1 MGKGKRKDKTKND
14 SAAGPPAVPSASG
27 GNQATPPAP
36 SPAGPSRVSFAQAL
50 QQGAAA
56 SPQPRAVSGGPTT
69 AAEPSAQP
77 SASRPSNG
85 AAAASGSA
93 NVAASNP
100 RPASAAAAVSGS
112 QPAAAAL
119 PPSPPCT
126 PPVAETQQTSE
137 AGDQATPGDDV
148 RIKELERTLPSH
160 FPRRPAHGQLGR
172 TIQLLANHFS
182 IEIPSG
188 SVYHYDVEISSETA
202 QETKVPEQKKYRCL
216 STKINRIVIELLVKK
231 YRQDLANCIPAF
243 DGRKNLYTRRQLNFR
258 ERTFTVD
265 LEEDQR
271 SQKFIIK
278 IQYAATVNL
287 DALHGVFQKRVQTV
301 PQEVLQAIDIVL
313 RHSPSINLA
322 PVGRSFFRP
331 PGPNE
336 HNDLGGGREV
346 WFGYYT
352 SVRPAQWKPMLNVDM
367 SATAF
372 YESLPLVDFM
382 CRFLSDSR
390 RVLTPADFRSLREN
404 QYVRLNRELKGL
416 RVKVTHLPYPRKY
429 KVVKITREPAKEIY
443 FESEGSQISIADYF
457 QSRYRRLSYPNFPC
471 VQSGSPTH
479 PVYIPL
485 EMCELAEGQHC
496 RKKLDESQTAEMI
509 KRTAQPPAKRFQEI
523 RQSVRDMVS
532 SSDKYLREFGVKINT
547 EPTQVVGRVLDPP
560 SLVFENNTMC
570 KPRDG
575 TWDLRGQRFYEA
587 MSMTK
592 WIVLN
597 VSRFA
602 HKDSLENF
610 VRMLIRIGQELGMR
624 IAQPLAVITFDTN
637 RKPMRTV
644 LTEQRQQHPQL
655 EMVVAVITKDTN
667 YAEIKQVAETE
678 LSLRT
683 QCILDNN
690 VVQKC
695 NAALIQNLCKKIN
708 AKMGGINNSLLM
720 QEKPKLFHRPVIVI
734 GADVSHP
741 SPGDKVR
748 PSIAACVGSLDRV
761 PSKFHATIRVQI
773 EDSEAKARVEII
785 RDLKDM
791 IKELLLAFYRATRH
805 KPERIVF
812 YRDGVSEGQ
821 FLEVRNH
828 EVSAIRLACKELS
841 PNETYEP
848 ALTFIVVQKRH
859 HTRFMPANDRD
870 GVGKC
875 RNVPPGTTVDT
886 VVTHPLDFDFFLCSH
901 FGIHPCYDG
910 VTAKRSH
917 CPLDKE
923 RFQED
928 HVAWTTISRGNVLG
942 RKAMLASAVTDALEN
957 IISGLKTL
965 AETALAEHRSG
976 FASEIR
982 DAVAGN
988 ERVMKQ
994 VVRPEYERTAL
1005 FMKDR
1010 VVEALCEDRTLG
1022 DAGSSASA
1030 SPAGKQAGSVDD
1042 EAKAVE
1048 QLATASLNIGGDFL
1062 DKSVPLE

>member
-1 MGKGKRKDKTKND
+1 MGTGKRKDKKKND

-27 GNQATPPAP
+27 GNQAPAPAP

-50 QQGAAA
+50 QQGAAP
-56 SPQPRAVSGGPTT
+56 SPQPRAVSRGPTP
-69 AAEPSAQP
+69 AAETRAQPTAQPTAQP
-77 SASRPSNG
+77 SASRPSYG
-85 AAAASGSA
+85 AAAAAAGDA
-93 NVAASNP
+93 NVAASSP
-100 RPASAAAAVSGS
+100 RPASAAAAVSRS

-119 PPSPPCT
+119 PPSSSCT
-126 PPVAETQQTSE
+126 PPVAVTEQTPE

-182 IEIPSG
+182 IEIPTG
-188 SVYHYDVEISSETA
+188 SVYHYDVDISSETA
-202 QETKVPEQKKYRCL
+202 KETKVPEQKNYRCL

-265 LEEDQR
+265 LEEDQG
-271 SQKFIIK
+271 SQTFIIK

-382 CRFLSDSR
+382 CRFFSDSR
-390 RVLTPADFRSLREN
+390 RVLTPADLRSLRDN
-404 QYVRLNRELKGL
+404 QYARLNRELKGL

-429 KVVKITREPAKEIY
+429 KVVKITREAAKDIY
-443 FESEGSQISIADYF
+443 FESEGSQISVADYF
-457 QSRYRRLSYPNFPC
+457 QSRYRPLSYPNFPC

-485 EMCELAEGQHC
+485 EVCELAEGQHC
-496 RKKLDESQTAEMI
+496 RKKLEESQTAEMI
-509 KRTAQPPAKRFQEI
+509 KRTAKPPAKRFLEI

-532 SSDKYLREFGVKINT
+532 TSDKYLREFGVKINP
-547 EPTQVVGRVLDPP
+547 EPTQVVGRILDPP
-560 SLVFENNTMC
+560 SLVFENNSMC

-575 TWDLRGQRFYEA
+575 TWDLRGQRFYKA
-587 MSMTK
+587 MSMTQ

-602 HKDSLENF
+602 QKECLDNF
-610 VRMLIRIGQELGMR
+610 IKMLIRIGQELGMR

-644 LTEQRQQHPQL
+644 LTEQRKQRPQL
-655 EMVVAVITKDTN
+655 EMVVAVITKATN

-695 NAALIQNLCKKIN
+695 NAALIQNLCQKIN

-720 QEKPKLFHRPVIVI
+720 QEKPKLLHRPVIVI

-741 SPGDKVR
+741 SPGDKIR
-748 PSIAACVGSLDRV
+748 PSIAACVGSLDSV

-773 EDSEAKARVEII
+773 EDSKAKARVEII
-785 RDLKDM
+785 KDLKDM
-791 IKELLLAFYRATRH
+791 IKELLLVFYRTTGH
-805 KPERIVF
+805 KPLQIVF

-828 EVSAIRLACKELS
+828 EVSAIRLACAEMC
-841 PNETYEP
+841 PTETYEP
-848 ALTFIVVQKRH
+848 PLTFIVVQKRH

-870 GVGKC
+870 GVGKF
-875 RNVPPGTTVDT
+875 RNVPPGTTVDS

-901 FGIHPCYDG
+901 FGIQVGDLFS
-910 VTAKRSH
+910 A
-917 CPLDKE
+917 L
-923 RFQED
+923 
-928 HVAWTTISRGNVLG
+928 VAIVSGKKW
-942 RKAMLASAVTDALEN
+942 SAV
-957 IISGLKTL
+957 
-965 AETALAEHRSG
+965 
-976 FASEIR
+976 F
-982 DAVAGN
+982 
-988 ERVMKQ
+988 
-994 VVRPEYERTAL
+994 
-1005 FMKDR
+1005 
-1010 VVEALCEDRTLG
+1010 
-1022 DAGSSASA
+1022 SSINLRR
-1030 SPAGKQAGSVDD
+1030 K
-1042 EAKAVE
+1042 
-1048 QLATASLNIGGDFL
+1048 
-1062 DKSVPLE
+1062 

>member
-1 MGKGKRKDKTKND
+1 MCE
-14 SAAGPPAVPSASG
+14 SPCIAAQQGQAATSSSPSPVPSASG
-27 GNQATPPAP
+27 GNQATASPP
-36 SPAGPSRVSFAQAL
+36 GPSRVSFEQAL
-50 QQGAAA
+50 QQGVAA
-56 SPQPRAVSGGPTT
+56 SPQPRAVSGSQTP
-69 AAEPSAQP
+69 AAERSAQP
-77 SASRPSNG
+77 SVEPSGYRPSYG
-85 AAAASGSA
+85 AAAGAA
-93 NVAASNP
+93 NVAASSP
-100 RPASAAAAVSGS
+100 WPASAAAAVSGC
-112 QPAAAAL
+112 QPAAAA
-119 PPSPPCT
+119 PPLSPPCT
-126 PPVAETQQTSE
+126 S
-137 AGDQATPGDDV
+137 PGDDV
-148 RIKELERTLPSH
+148 KIEELERTLPSH

-182 IEIPSG
+182 IEIPTG
-188 SVYHYDVEISSETA
+188 SVYHYDVDISSETV

-243 DGRKNLYTRRQLNFR
+243 DGHKNLYTRRQLNFR

-287 DALHGVFQKRVQTV
+287 EALHGVFEKRVQTV

-390 RVLTPADFRSLREN
+390 RVLTPADFRSLRDN
-404 QYVRLNRELKGL
+404 QYVRLNREL

-429 KVVKITREPAKEIY
+429 KVVKITREPAKDIY
-443 FESEGSQISIADYF
+443 FESEGSQISVADYF

-485 EMCELAEGQHC
+485 EVCELAEGEHC

-509 KRTAQPPAKRFQEI
+509 KRTAKPPAKRFHEI

-547 EPTQVVGRVLDPP
+547 EPSQVVGRVLDPP

-575 TWDLRGQRFYEA
+575 TWDLQGQRFYKA
-587 MSMTK
+587 MSMTQ

-597 VSRFA
+597 VSCFA
-602 HKDSLENF
+602 HKDCLENF
-610 VRMLIRIGQELGMR
+610 IKMLIRIGQELGMH
-624 IAQPLAVITFDTN
+624 IAQPLAVITFDPN
-637 RKPMRTV
+637 RKAMRTV
-644 LTEQRQQHPQL
+644 LTEQRKQHPQL
-655 EMVVAVITKDTN
+655 EMVVAVITKATN
-667 YAEIKQVAETE
+667 CAEIKQVAETE

-690 VVQKC
+690 AVQKC
-695 NAALIQNLCKKIN
+695 NAALIQNLCQKIN

-720 QEKPKLFHRPVIVI
+720 PEKPKLLHRPVIVI

-748 PSIAACVGSLDRV
+748 PSIAVCVGSLDSV

-773 EDSEAKARVEII
+773 EDSEAKTRVEII
-785 RDLKDM
+785 KDLKDM
-791 IKELLLAFYRATRH
+791 MKELLLVFYRTTGH

-821 FLEVRNH
+821 FLEVRNR
-828 EVSAIRLACKELS
+828 EVSVTRLACAEMS
-841 PNETYEP
+841 PTETYEP
-848 ALTFIVVQKRH
+848 SLTFTVVQKRRH
-859 HTRFMPANDRD
+859 PRFMPANDSD
-870 GVGKC
+870 GVGKF
-875 RNVPPGTTVDT
+875 RNAPPSTTVVF
-886 VVTHPLDFDFFLCSH
+886 VVVSSNTNYS
-901 FGIHPCYDG
+901 I
-910 VTAKRSH
+910 VISSVI
-917 CPLDKE
+917 
-923 RFQED
+923 
-928 HVAWTTISRGNVLG
+928 VANL
-942 RKAMLASAVTDALEN
+942 
-957 IISGLKTL
+957 
-965 AETALAEHRSG
+965 
-976 FASEIR
+976 
-982 DAVAGN
+982 
-988 ERVMKQ
+988 
-994 VVRPEYERTAL
+994 
-1005 FMKDR
+1005 
-1010 VVEALCEDRTLG
+1010 
-1022 DAGSSASA
+1022 
-1030 SPAGKQAGSVDD
+1030 
-1042 EAKAVE
+1042 
-1048 QLATASLNIGGDFL
+1048 
-1062 DKSVPLE
+1062 